1 MPSNKP
7 RLALTLPQH
16 RYDLLERLARLQGV
30 SKASIIMELMD
41 EAWPVLERVCVAIEA
56 VQRMQEDVKPGF
68 REACDQVVAELEPY
82 AKAIGS
88 QFDLFINGIVTG
100 SAVADGGEPS
110 RSDASPPVAKAAGVD
125 PRPVI
130 RGSGSPTS
138 PPTSPQ
144 AKPSK
149 ALRHK
154 ESKGFSSSK
163 TVEKIDGCTC
173 KVTKRERQE
182 NPTCPVHRKEGR

>member
-68 REACDQVVAELEPY
+68 RDACDQAIAELEPY
-82 AKAIGS
+82 AHSIAN
-88 QFDLFINGIVTG
+88 QFDLFINGIVSG
-100 SAVADGGEPS
+100 SALADDCETS
-110 RSDASPPVAKAAGVD
+110 RSDGTQADAKAARPN

-130 RGSGSPTS
+130 RGSGSP
-138 PPTSPQ
+138 
-144 AKPSK
+144 
-149 ALRHK
+149 R
-154 ESKGFSSSK
+154 KG
-163 TVEKIDGCTC
+163 G
-173 KVTKRERQE
+173 
-182 NPTCPVHRKEGR
+182 